1 VRAPSLLPACL
12 PAACCLPAC
21 LSTALADTPVT
32 WHRLEWSR
40 AFPSWNRSILTE
52 IYLCN
57 SCSDHEIHGHRTDTP
72 NEVPDSFL
80 SSNPSLD
87 WPLRKT
93 YEGMVHCL
101 DSAIGNVTAALS
113 AKGMWAQTLMVFSS
127 DNVSTLQPI
136 PPFDCHFAYTGSRS
150 SPPSIRPTHTHSR
163 ARQGGREDADFGG
176 NNYPLRGMKFSAW
189 EGGVRVAAWI
199 SGGALPAARRGQS
212 EAGLIAICDWRATF
226 AALAGAHA
234 FDFKV
239 RRGRRPRPSFCQLGT
254 TVAPLN

>member
-1 VRAPSLLPACL
+1 
-12 PAACCLPAC
+12 
-21 LSTALADTPVT
+21 
-32 WHRLEWSR
+32 
-40 AFPSWNRSILTE
+40 
-52 IYLCN
+52 
-57 SCSDHEIHGHRTDTP
+57 
-72 NEVPDSFL
+72 VPDSFL

-239 RRGRRPRPSFCQLGT
+239 RRGRRPRPSLSVGT